1 MKECLRPSDLAER
14 VTGMVRAARAAIAL
28 SRYQRKQTF
37 RKKLDKL
44 AGLGFCLRVSGI
56 VRASIELACEAL
68 SLSLYLG
75 VMAFIL
81 ASPALRLTRE
91 QDRLQQTE
99 FPNSSFH
106 RIAAIARG
114 CEAATLEKYPDFL
127 IKAVLA
133 TEDRQFY
140 QHFGIDIEGVLRALF
155 VDARSPNV
163 VQGGST
169 ITQQLAKNLFFSNE
183 RTIARKINEA
193 FVAVWLEHRLA
204 KGEIL
209 ELYLDCAY
217 LGEGVYGMRAA
228 AAHYFGKAIE
238 NVTMAEAAM
247 LAGLLQAPNKYG
259 PDAHPLAARFRAR
272 SVLRNIVAAHFMDR
286 QEILPAL
293 RELATMPPAQELQRH
308 QRFRYAHEHEYVQP
322 LGQ

>member
-1 MKECLRPSDLAER
+1 
-14 VTGMVRAARAAIAL
+14 MVRATRAAIAS
-28 SRYQRKQTF
+28 SRYQRKQSF
-37 RKKLDKL
+37 RRKLDKL
-44 AGLGFCLRVSGI
+44 AGPGFRLRVSGI
-56 VRASIELACEAL
+56 VRASIEVACEAIT
-68 SLSLYLG
+68 LSLYLG
-75 VMAFIL
+75 VLALIL

-91 QDRLQQTE
+91 QDRLRQTE
-99 FPNSSFH
+99 LADSSSH
-106 RIAAIARG
+106 RIAAIAGG
-114 CEAATLEKYPDFL
+114 CEAATLEEYPDFL

-133 TEDRQFY
+133 TEDRRFY

-155 VDARSPNV
+155 VDAKSPKV

-169 ITQQLAKNLFFSNE
+169 ITQQLAKNLFFNNE
-183 RTIARKINEA
+183 RTIARKIHEA
-193 FVAVWLEHRLA
+193 FVAVWLEHRLT

-238 NVTMAEAAM
+238 NVTMAEAAL
-247 LAGLLQAPNKYG
+247 LAGLLQAPNKYA

-272 SVLRNIVAAHFMDR
+272 SVLHNLVAAHFVDR
-286 QEILPAL
+286 KEILPAL
-293 RELATMPPAQELQRH
+293 RDLATMPLAQAQRH
-308 QRFRYAHEHEYVQP
+308 QRFPYAHEHDYVQP